1 MRFNGL
7 KKKLWFNIFTRIA
20 VIFAVF
26 VLVLSLSN
34 VTLLVSFFSAKEKKA
49 LKEQL
54 AQVETLDFND
64 TTTVISALSEINE
77 KFNFDVEI
85 YNSSGRIL
93 YTTHGG
99 QMMDYFSL
107 KSDKFIMTHEEMSPI
122 KSETFGD
129 GTVFETAVRVFISRT
144 VIGLSVF
151 QRERVNILTKSLR
164 LILQAMSSLQ
174 KFQVTTD

>member
-1 MRFNGL
+1 MKFNGL

-54 AQVETLDFND
+54 APVETLDFND

-85 YNSSGRIL
+85 YNGEKEIKISKENNKKIYNKL
-93 YTTHGG
+93 AI
-99 QMMDYFSL
+99 
-107 KSDKFIMTHEEMSPI
+107 FIVKELHN
-122 KSETFGD
+122 
-129 GTVFETAVRVFISRT
+129 
-144 VIGLSVF
+144 L
-151 QRERVNILTKSLR
+151 
-164 LILQAMSSLQ
+164 
-174 KFQVTTD
+174 

>member
-54 AQVETLDFND
+54 SLVETLDYND
-64 TTTVISALSEINE
+64 TSAVITALSEINE
-77 KFNFDVEI
+77 KYNFDVEV
-85 YNSSGRIL
+85 YNS
-93 YTTHGG
+93 
-99 QMMDYFSL
+99 
-107 KSDKFIMTHEEMSPI
+107 
-122 KSETFGD
+122 
-129 GTVFETAVRVFISRT
+129 
-144 VIGLSVF
+144 
-151 QRERVNILTKSLR
+151 
-164 LILQAMSSLQ
+164 
-174 KFQVTTD
+174 